1 MKITL
6 CGSIAFYD
14 EMLEVKGNLEAMG
27 HEVKIPISEVIDEE
41 GNVVPVKVYYERR
54 KAETSETG
62 WIWDVKE
69 AAIRAHFEKI
79 EWSEAILV
87 LNYDK
92 NGIANYI
99 GGNTLLEVG
108 LAFHLKEKIFLL
120 NPIPEIS
127 YKEEIIGMKPIV
139 INNDLTQIK

>member
-14 EMLEVKGNLEAMG
+14 EMLEVKGKLEELD
-27 HEVKIPISEVIDEE
+27 HEVKLPISEVIDED
-41 GNVVPVKVYYERR
+41 GNVVPIKEYYDRR

-62 WIWDVKE
+62 WIWDRKE

-79 EWSEAILV
+79 EWSDAILV
-87 LNYDK
+87 LNYNK

-99 GGNTLLEVG
+99 GGNTFLEIG

-127 YKEEIIGMKPIV
+127 YKEEMLGMKPII
-139 INNDLTQIK
+139 INNDLTKIK

>member
-14 EMLEVKGNLEAMG
+14 EMLDVKRQLEVLG
-27 HEVKIPISEVIDEE
+27 HEVKLPISEVMDEE
-41 GNVVPVKVYYERR
+41 GNVVPIKEYYERR

-62 WIWDVKE
+62 WIWDRKE

-79 EWSEAILV
+79 EWSEAVLV

-99 GGNTLLEVG
+99 GGNTFLEIG

-120 NPIPEIS
+120 NPIPEIN
-127 YKEEIIGMKPIV
+127 YKEELLGMKLIV
-139 INNDLTQIK
+139 INSDLTKIK

>member
-1 MKITL
+1 MLDVKRQ
-6 CGSIAFYD
+6 
-14 EMLEVKGNLEAMG
+14 LEVLG
-27 HEVKIPISEVIDEE
+27 HEVKLPISEVMDEE
-41 GNVVPVKVYYERR
+41 GNVVPIKEYYERR

-62 WIWDVKE
+62 WIWDRKE

-79 EWSEAILV
+79 EWSEAVLV

-99 GGNTLLEVG
+99 GGNTFLEIG

-120 NPIPEIS
+120 NPIPEIN
-127 YKEEIIGMKPIV
+127 YKEELLGMKLIV
-139 INNDLTQIK
+139 INSDLTKIK